1 MLLTTGVEM
10 TQPVLT
16 KILVDRVIP
25 NANFTLFGWI
35 VAGIAAIHVFGSVF
49 SGTRSY
55 LMGWLGQKAVHDLR
69 ERVHAHL
76 QTLSLDFYDQ
86 RQTGWIMDR
95 VGNDATNLQRF
106 LSEGLQD
113 FVVDVMTLV
122 VILAIMLTMNR
133 QLALITLLPAPFV
146 FILTYVFMSRVHRL
160 FHASWRARAAMTAQ
174 LSNVIPGIRV
184 VKAFAQE
191 AAERERIAIARAIL
205 KDPRIL
211 ILDEA
216 TSSVDAETEAQIQE
230 AVERLVN
237 GRTTFAIAHRFS
249 TLRSAGRLIVL
260 ENGRLVEMGTREQLL
275 AKDDGVFRR
284 LVDIQAKTNQIVGVG
299 G

>member
-95 VGNDATNLQRF
+95 VGNDTTNLQRF
-106 LSEGLQD
+106 LSEIG
-113 FVVDVMTLV
+113 
-122 VILAIMLTMNR
+122 R
-133 QLALITLLPAPFV
+133 
-146 FILTYVFMSRVHRL
+146 
-160 FHASWRARAAMTAQ
+160 ASC
-174 LSNVIPGIRV
+174 
-184 VKAFAQE
+184 
-191 AAERERIAIARAIL
+191 RER
-205 KDPRIL
+205 
-211 ILDEA
+211 
-216 TSSVDAETEAQIQE
+216 V
-230 AVERLVN
+230 
-237 GRTTFAIAHRFS
+237 
-249 TLRSAGRLIVL
+249 
-260 ENGRLVEMGTREQLL
+260 
-275 AKDDGVFRR
+275 
-284 LVDIQAKTNQIVGVG
+284 
-299 G
+299 